1 MVLEPLSAFSV
12 ACNVL
17 QIIEFGS
24 KVLSNAIDYRKAA
37 NGTLPEHQD
46 LRNILQSLKNLNAEL
61 QASMPQLGGSQALS
75 TAETRLLEA
84 NAECLRLS
92 NEFIDLL
99 DRLKVKSW
107 NARLESLRMSVKS
120 LWYKEKVESMED
132 ALSQARDNLNVAF
145 LVYMNSKQATISSQN
160 DILKSTTRVEGS
172 ILNAVTSS
180 SGSIKDEIRLLAEQ
194 LENTN
199 LDSVQETL
207 SEFLTSNRGFLEN
220 LSDQLNSI
228 LTQHNDLR
236 ALADE
241 RQVADAQQRI
251 LDSLQFSQIQ
261 ERRHQ
266 IHGAHKETYQ
276 WILRSAPNQ
285 SQRWDNLIAWLS
297 SCTEP
302 RRIYW
307 IYGKPG
313 SGKST
318 MMRFLEQNI
327 VIPDHMLPWT
337 ENRTVLSAQY
347 FFWNPGHKLQNSFTG
362 LLRSLLMQLL
372 EQAPNLVPQ
381 VVHLRKWR
389 AARTSGNHVIDWTDS
404 DLRHTLH
411 EYILCARRSA
421 KVFLLVDGL
430 DEFEGSDDAR
440 EELISF
446 FINMASLENV
456 KICLSSRPWNIF
468 RDAFSEFPQLRLEDL
483 THDDISK
490 YVEAQL
496 HSHIRFQYLLRYDR
510 MNAESLISA
519 ITHKAAGVFLW
530 VRLVVRELLKGLRDG
545 DGIRVLWKKLEEI
558 PSDLNL
564 YFQRLMDSISPH
576 QRQEASALLQ
586 IALHRETEF
595 SAGHPLRLIDLSFI
609 DEGRP
614 DFALTGQ
621 YSFRDLDL
629 TDREGL
635 QFRLDSTVRRLN
647 SRCMGLLEC
656 QYQPQCQIDE
666 DGYDLVASRPAE
678 EVQQDAQGAEIR
690 RGQNFEPSIYPQI
703 FQGPNLLRAFH
714 LTVDFL
720 HRSCRDF
727 LLTPEIQSL
736 LHQYT
741 HGPYDPR
748 MFLLNSR
755 LSQFVAF
762 ETAGAGERLAVTI
775 ASYLLSALSLPSY
788 KYTPICAVAAA
799 AIQPILE
806 NFIQNHTFPES
817 VWYIDPTIVSWHNE
831 QSSFLTLAIDFELS
845 SYIRTHL
852 TPEYVQRKSGRPI
865 LDYILRPRFARASEW
880 IGIGNREPNLELLG
894 VVLHFGA
901 DPNGMYGS
909 VTIWAL
915 FLCFLADLFAE
926 LTEDDTYVEYFGALE
941 MLIRAGAAAILTK
954 SWLSHE
960 TNYKYYAYVDGGM
973 HMSPEELFSCR
984 WPAAVPVTEWNPD
997 LGSEPWYAVSDLLEH
1012 FRPHPGSGVD
1022 ELKRLLDSRNRISV

>member
-46 LRNILQSLKNLNAEL
+46 LRNVLQSLKNLNAEL

-99 DRLKVKSW
+99 DRLKVKNW
-107 NARLESLRMSVKS
+107 HARLESLRMSIKS
-120 LWYKEKVESMED
+120 LWYKEKMESMES

-145 LVYMNSKQATISSQN
+145 LVYINSNQATISSQN

-207 SEFLTSNRGFLEN
+207 SEFLTSNRGLLEN

-236 ALADE
+236 ALVDE

-251 LDSLQFSQIQ
+251 LDSLQFPQIQ

-276 WILRSAPNQ
+276 WILRSTPNQ
-285 SQRWDNLIAWLS
+285 SQRWDNLITWLS

-318 MMRFLEQNI
+318 MMRFLDQNI

-381 VVHLRKWR
+381 VVNLRKWR
-389 AARTSGNHVIDWTDS
+389 AARTSGNHVIDWTDL
-404 DLRHTLH
+404 DLQYTLH

-430 DEFEGSDDAR
+430 DEFKGSDNAR
-440 EELISF
+440 EELIGF

-468 RDAFSEFPQLRLEDL
+468 RDAFGEFPQLRLEDL

-496 HSHIRFQYLLRYDR
+496 HSHIRFQYLLRYNR
-510 MNAESLISA
+510 MNAESLILA

-558 PSDLNL
+558 PSGLNH

-586 IALHRETEF
+586 IALHQETEF

-629 TDREGL
+629 ADREGL
-635 QFRLDSTVRRLN
+635 QFRLDSTIRRLN

-656 QYQPQCQIDE
+656 QYQPQYQIDV
-666 DGYDLVASRPAE
+666 DGYDL
-678 EVQQDAQGAEIR
+678 DAQDAEIR

-703 FQGPNLLRAFH
+703 FRGPNSLRMFN

-736 LHQYT
+736 LHRYT

-775 ASYLLSALSLPSY
+775 ASYLLSALSLPGY

-806 NFIQNHTFPES
+806 SFIQNHTFSEC
-817 VWYIDPTIVSWHNE
+817 VWYIDPTIVSWHDE

-845 SYIRTHL
+845 TYVRTHL
-852 TPEYVQRKSGRPI
+852 TPEYVQKKSGRPA

-880 IGIGNREPNLELLG
+880 IRIGNREPNPELLG

-901 DPNGMYGS
+901 NPNGMYGS
-909 VTIWAL
+909 VTVWAL
-915 FLCFLADLFAE
+915 FLCFLADLFAQR
-926 LTEDDTYVEYFGALE
+926 TGGGTYVRYLGALE

-960 TNYKYYAYVDGGM
+960 TNYKSYSYDGVGM
-973 HMSPEELFSCR
+973 YMGAEDLFSYR
-984 WPAAVPVTEWNPD
+984 WPAAVPVMEWNPD

-1012 FRPHPGSGVD
+1012 FRPHLGSGVD
-1022 ELKRLLDSRNRISV
+1022 ELKRLLDSRNRMLM